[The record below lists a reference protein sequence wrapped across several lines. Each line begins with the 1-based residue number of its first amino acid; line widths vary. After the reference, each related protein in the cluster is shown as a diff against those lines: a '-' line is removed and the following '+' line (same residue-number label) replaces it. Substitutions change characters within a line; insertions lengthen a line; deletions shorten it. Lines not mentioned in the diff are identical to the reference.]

1 MALTGLDIYKLLPKT
16 NCKACGKPTCLA
28 FAMALAGKKVELKE
42 CPHVSP
48 EARAALEGAAAPPV
62 KLVRIGSFQT
72 GEETVLFRHDETFHN
87 QTGIAFRIAD
97 TLSVGEIRARLEK
110 INALSFERVGQKIS
124 VDLIAV
130 EDASGNAALF
140 AEITKLVVNSTPH
153 NIILISSNPANM
165 KAAAHVA
172 AKRRPLLHGADK
184 NNVEAM
190 TAVAKE
196 AGCPIGAKG
205 ATLEELAELTRKIKS
220 GGVDEIVIDPMPR
233 DLPDAIEKFTAI
245 RRLALKKTFRALG
258 FPIIA
263 FTVPGDAE
271 TECTEAAS
279 YVCKYAGIVVM
290 NGCEAWQV
298 LPLLTLRQNI
308 FTDPQKPIQVE
319 PKLYKIG
326 NANEN
331 SPLLCTTNFSLT
343 YYTVEGEIENSRV
356 PSYLL
361 SVDTEGT
368 SVLTAYSADKFNE
381 KIIHKAMEKA
391 GVEQAVKHRKIIIP
405 GYVAVLSGKLEEETG
420 WQVMVGPKEAS
431 FIPKYLKEVWKG

>member
-42 CPHVSP
+42 CPYVSP
-48 EARAALEGAAAPPV
+48 EARAALEGAAAPPI
-62 KLVRIGSFQT
+62 KLVRIGSFLT

-87 QTGIAFRIAD
+87 PTGIALRIPD
-97 TLSVGEIRARLEK
+97 TLGIGEIRARLEK
-110 INALSFERVGQKIS
+110 INALSFERIGQKIS
-124 VDLIAV
+124 VDLIAI

-184 NNVEAM
+184 NNVDAM

-196 AGCPIGAKG
+196 AACPIGVKA

-233 DLPDAIEKFTAI
+233 DLPDAVEKLTAI

-263 FTVPGDAE
+263 FTTGDPR

-279 YVCKYAGIVVM
+279 FICKYAGIVVM
-290 NGCEAWQV
+290 NGCEAWQI

-343 YYTVEGEIENSRV
+343 YYTVEGEIENSRI

-431 FIPKYLKEVWKG
+431 FIPKYLQEVWKG